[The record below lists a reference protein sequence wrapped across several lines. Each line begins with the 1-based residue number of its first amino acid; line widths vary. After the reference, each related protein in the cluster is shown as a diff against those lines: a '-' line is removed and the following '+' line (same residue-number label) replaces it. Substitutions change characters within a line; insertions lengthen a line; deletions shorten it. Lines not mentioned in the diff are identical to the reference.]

1 MAPVE
6 RKLYYVDEM
15 MVSVVVSVMVQ
26 ALQVSSQIRKT
37 KFFPQTEKKL
47 SSMSKLLI
55 LKFNYS
61 C

>member
-26 ALQVSSQIRKT
+26 VLQGSSQKRKT
-37 KFFPQTEKKL
+37 KIFPQNGEKTRFSL
-47 SSMSKLLI
+47 QCQNS
-55 LKFNYS
+55 
-61 C
+61 

>member
-15 MVSVVVSVMVQ
+15 MVSVVVSVVQ
-26 ALQVSSQIRKT
+26 ALQVSSQIRKN
-37 KFFPQTEKKL
+37 FPPNGEKTRFSL
-47 SSMSKLLI
+47 Q
-55 LKFNYS
+55 

>member
-26 ALQVSSQIRKT
+26 VLQGSSQIKT
-37 KFFPQTEKKL
+37 KIFPQTEKKL
-47 SSMSKLLI
+47 VFLFNVKI
-55 LKFNYS
+55 LDP
-61 C
+61 